1 MWQRSSTWSPFA
13 LALLAAGFGS
23 ACTPSSK
30 APDAAAEAPAPQAS
44 APVAAA
50 GVDAA
55 TLPSPPAALP
65 VPDDPRLAEGQEMWV
80 KYCALCHGKDREG
93 YAADNAPSLRSKQF
107 LQTATIPFLRVA
119 IERGRPGTAMAGYA
133 RNLGGPLTP
142 TQVDTLIAWIRRDA
156 PPAVNLPLTPIQGD
170 AANGSI
176 VYVQQCQTCHGTPM
190 QRADA
195 VHLYNPMLLGSALD
209 SYLEYAIVHGRDGTR
224 MEAWQN
230 KLTAQQIKDVVA
242 WLRSQAKPVQPMPA
256 TPPGA
261 PGQPV
266 QPGQPGPAGV
276 LPAGQPGA
284 AAAQAPT
291 PAASPTITEEP
302 VEHDPIVINP
312 KGGKPSFTNLRENRF
327 VPIDQVAQAL
337 KDKKRIIIIDAR
349 AGSDWKR
356 MHITG
361 SISRPY
367 YDKKRLDDIPND
379 GTWVIAYCACPHHAS
394 GEVVDELKRRGYPNV
409 GVLDEGVFAWQQKG
423 YPIVAEPGA
432 VPVPAPPPVP
442 GHEGH
447 NHGPGPAH
455 GQPGHVHG
463 AQPVKPAPQPI
474 KPMPKPVQPK
484 PPVMPVPPKPPAP
497 PKIGH
502 ADPQENAVAALD
514 SQASCR

>member
-1 MWQRSSTWSPFA
+1 MWQRKRTTFPFA
-13 LALLAAGFGS
+13 LALAAIGLCS

-30 APDAAAEAPAPQAS
+30 STDAEASEPTAAS
-44 APVAAA
+44 

-55 TLPSPPAALP
+55 ALPAAPTAADLP
-65 VPDDPRLAEGQEMWV
+65 VPADPRLAEGQAMWN

-133 RNLGGPLTP
+133 RALGGPLTP

-156 PPAVNLPLTPIQGD
+156 PPAVHLPLTPIAGD

-176 VYVQQCQTCHGTPM
+176 IYVQQCQACHGTPM

-242 WLRSQAKPVQPMPA
+242 WLRSQAKPVPPMPTVPPA
-256 TPPGA
+256 TP
-261 PGQPV
+261 GQPALA
-266 QPGQPGPAGV
+266 PD
-276 LPAGQPGA
+276 PAGQPAKPGQPA
-284 AAAQAPT
+284 IPGLPAPG
-291 PAASPTITEEP
+291 ASPTITEEP

-312 KGGKPSFTNLRENRF
+312 KGGKPNFTNLRDNRF

-432 VPVPAPPPVP
+432 VPVPAPPPTP

-463 AQPVKPAPQPI
+463 AQPVPVKPLQPRPI
-474 KPMPKPVQPK
+474 L
-484 PPVMPVPPKPPAP
+484 PKPPAAPQP
-497 PKIGH
+497 PKAPPPVKVG
-502 ADPQENAVAALD
+502 
-514 SQASCR
+514 